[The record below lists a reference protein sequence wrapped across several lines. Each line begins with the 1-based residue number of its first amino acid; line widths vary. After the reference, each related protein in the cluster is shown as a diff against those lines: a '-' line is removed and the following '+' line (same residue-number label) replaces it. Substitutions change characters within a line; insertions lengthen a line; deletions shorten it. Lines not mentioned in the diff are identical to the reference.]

1 MFKKTVVTLLAALVV
16 VSAFGQDQLRY
27 NYKRNKFVYTG
38 AERVEVA
45 SSPAMQLKL
54 GRITYPD
61 GASIY
66 DLRIDFESA
75 SAWKMPKNA
84 SIVFEMANGKSVMLK
99 HAKDEPNLVAPK
111 GIKKAG
117 KTVYLNYGEYYMEQA
132 DLDKLLSGVSE
143 LDATRRMSADGHVKA
158 TFKNNEFSKA
168 LAQAYDA
175 IKTAKVAKVTVGND
189 LEAIDDYSGNRIAK
203 TRTVKVGQTASISL
217 SYLYS
222 ADSNTES
229 YDLNIK
235 VADTDIIP
243 NGASVAF
250 TTPAGAVIRLRQEK
264 DLPKGEIVCFPDVDQ
279 LKSLMRGVGKITFET
294 NSGERFVVLPA
305 IEFGS
310 AVEQLY
316 SALQLASVL

>member
-1 MFKKTVVTLLAALVV
+1 
-16 VSAFGQDQLRY
+16 
-27 NYKRNKFVYTG
+27 
-38 AERVEVA
+38 
-45 SSPAMQLKL
+45 
-54 GRITYPD
+54 
-61 GASIY
+61 
-66 DLRIDFESA
+66 
-75 SAWKMPKNA
+75 
-84 SIVFEMANGKSVMLK
+84 
-99 HAKDEPNLVAPK
+99 
-111 GIKKAG
+111 
-117 KTVYLNYGEYYMEQA
+117 MEQA
-132 DLDKLLSGVSE
+132 DLDKLLSGVTE

-203 TRTVKVGQTASISL
+203 TRTVKVGQAASISL

-243 NGASVAF
+243 GGASVAF

-310 AVEQLY
+310 AIEQLY

>member
-1 MFKKTVVTLLAALVV
+1 MLAALVV

-45 SSPAMQLKL
+45 STPAMQIKL

-66 DLRIDFESA
+66 DLRIDFESS

-84 SIVFEMANGKSVMLK
+84 SIVFNLANGKSVMLK
-99 HAKDEPNLVAPK
+99 HSKDEPNLVAPK

-117 KTVYLNYGEYYMEQA
+117 KTVYLNYGEYYLEQA
-132 DLDKLLSGVSE
+132 DLDKLLTGVAD

-158 TFKNNEFSKA
+158 TFKNNEFTKA

-175 IKTAKVAKVTVGND
+175 ISNAKTAKVTVGND
-189 LEAIDDYSGNRIAK
+189 VEAIDDYSGNRVVK
-203 TRTVKVGQTASISL
+203 TRYVKVGQSASISL
-217 SYLYS
+217 SYLYA

-235 VADTDIIP
+235 VEDSDIVP
-243 NGASVAF
+243 GGASVSF
-250 TTPAGAVIRLRQEK
+250 TMPAGSVIRLRQEK

-279 LKSLMRGVGKITFET
+279 LKTMMRGVGKISFET
-294 NSGERFVVLPA
+294 NGGDRFVVVPA
-305 IEFGS
+305 AEFGA

-316 SALQLASVL
+316 NAIQRFAVL